1 MIRHDLDQL
10 APDLQH
16 APFDKVCDL
25 WELVENDCGDAGKAW
40 LGRNDR
46 FYLLTRLL
54 HRFDAVHPWLY
65 ERCREVEAN
74 PDGYLDLWAR
84 EHYKMLR
91 CDEPMATPSGWTT
104 HGALKPGDWVYGP
117 DGMPTRVVACT
128 EVYTDGVACEISFDD
143 GTVMQAGAD
152 HLWDVERRTR
162 KRIAGTDNGR
172 QYRETVTL
180 STRDIHAHQHT
191 ADNRLAIPVN
201 APLNMPDALLPIEP
215 YTLGAWLGDGTSADG
230 GITGEDPEI
239 FDAIMAE
246 GYKVGANT
254 APCKPNAETRTVYG
268 IRTLLRGLGILNNKH
283 IPAYYQRGS
292 VTQRMELLRG
302 LMDTDGHCNTRGTAT
317 FTNVSKTLTDDV
329 YELVT
334 GLGMKPSVY
343 EYANEFGPVW
353 QVAFQAYQEAN
364 PFKLPRKAMRAK
376 DGARPHPRRYI
387 MGCTPIAPTP
397 MSCIQVERPDGL
409 YLAGRQMV
417 TTHNSTIIT
426 FAGIIQEII
435 RDPEITIGIFSHTKP
450 VARKFM
456 LQVKQELETNREL
469 QGLYSSIFYA
479 DPRNESSKWSE
490 EKGLVVRRKSNPK
503 EATVESHGLVDGQ
516 PTGAH
521 FMLRVYDDVV
531 TRESVSTPDQVKK
544 TTEAWELSDNLGARG
559 PGGDMRAWHVG
570 TRYSFADTYAD
581 IIEKQALKVRLYPAT
596 DNGLPNGKP
605 VFLTD
610 AAWADKKLKQGPA
623 TIACQQLMNPAA
635 GNEAMFRKE
644 WLSFIDIRPATLNVY
659 IMVDPA
665 HSKKKGSDN
674 TAMAVIGIDAGN
686 NKYLL
691 DGYRHKMGLKERWE
705 ALRGLRRVWMAQPGV
720 QMVKVGYERYG
731 MQADLEY
738 FEMEMLKDKDA
749 FEIIELNW
757 TSDGAQAK
765 DDRVQRL
772 QPDFQSKKFYLA
784 AVVDGETANQKRIKE
799 QGQAFRVFAPV
810 KRRDHEN
817 NVYSLNR
824 GFLEEFLTYPFS
836 AKKDLIDAASRLYDM
851 EPVVPI
857 IIDERALE
865 PETFNDG
872 A

>member
-46 FYLLTRLL
+46 YYLLTRLL
-54 HRFDAVHPWLY
+54 HRFDAVHPWIY
-65 ERCREVEAN
+65 SRCREVEGA

-84 EHYKMLR
+84 EHYK
-91 CDEPMATPSGWTT
+91 S
-104 HGALKPGDWVYGP
+104 
-117 DGMPTRVVACT
+117 
-128 EVYTDGVACEISFDD
+128 
-143 GTVMQAGAD
+143 TV
-152 HLWDVERRTR
+152 
-162 KRIAGTDNGR
+162 
-172 QYRETVTL
+172 
-180 STRDIHAHQHT
+180 
-191 ADNRLAIPVN
+191 
-201 APLNMPDALLPIEP
+201 
-215 YTLGAWLGDGTSADG
+215 
-230 GITGEDPEI
+230 
-239 FDAIMAE
+239 
-246 GYKVGANT
+246 
-254 APCKPNAETRTVYG
+254 
-268 IRTLLRGLGILNNKH
+268 
-283 IPAYYQRGS
+283 
-292 VTQRMELLRG
+292 
-302 LMDTDGHCNTRGTAT
+302 
-317 FTNVSKTLTDDV
+317 
-329 YELVT
+329 
-334 GLGMKPSVY
+334 
-343 EYANEFGPVW
+343 
-353 QVAFQAYQEAN
+353 
-364 PFKLPRKAMRAK
+364 
-376 DGARPHPRRYI
+376 
-387 MGCTPIAPTP
+387 
-397 MSCIQVERPDGL
+397 
-409 YLAGRQMV
+409 
-417 TTHNSTIIT
+417 IT

-435 RDPEITIGIFSHTKP
+435 RDPEITVGIFSHTKP

-456 LQVKQELETNREL
+456 LQIKQELEVNQEL
-469 QGLYSSIFYA
+469 QGVYPDIFYA

-490 EKGLVVRRKSNPK
+490 EKGIAVKRKSNPK
-503 EATVESHGLVDGQ
+503 EATVEAHGLVDGQ

-749 FEIIELNW
+749 FEILELNW

-824 GFLEEFLTYPFS
+824 GFLEEYLTYPFS
-836 AKKDLIDAASRLYDM
+836 AKKDLIDAASRIFDM
-851 EPVVPI
+851 SPVPPL
-857 IIDERALE
+857 IIDESLLT
-865 PETFNDG
+865 PEVFSDVS
-872 A
+872 